1 MVLLGSPVGFPL
13 SVVPRHHPEPSL
25 VTKQGL
31 VAAAAAWTMQLF
43 GKDQPQPGVAGTISR
58 CIRFDPLRKA
68 RFSCLM
74 QAIQTLLVPVFLCAT
89 TTTVLSENASPSV
102 NKSEAWRPLIARE
115 LVTDDDITRALREH
129 YTKYEYRIA
138 MRDGVRLFT
147 HVYVPKD
154 RGQSHPILLM
164 RTPYGIGPYG
174 IDNYPSSKE
183 PRATRSFAPAPS
195 LISHGMIFAFQ
206 DVRGKMM
213 SEGEFRDVT
222 PYLPSKRTPKDTDE
236 SSDAYDTIDWLV
248 KHVPGNNGKVGIWG
262 NSYPGFYASQ
272 AAIDAHPALKAVSPQ
287 MPVTDWFL
295 GDDFH
300 HNGALFLADAFL
312 FYANFGKAR
321 PKPTPKGRWDFEHEN
336 GDIYDYFLNLGP
348 LADADTRV
356 VGTQLPFWRACVEH
370 QVRDEYW
377 RARDPRPHLR
387 NLKPAVM
394 TVGGWYDAE
403 DLFGALATYRAIEE
417 QSPGASNT
425 LVVGPWKH
433 GGQYRSDGD
442 GLGDLS
448 FGAKTSRYY
457 QDHILAPFFL
467 HHLIGI
473 KSEAPPEAWVFET
486 GSNEW
491 HKYSTWPPASVKR
504 TPFWLSAGGLLTKE
518 SKATEPESSDRYI
531 SDPHKPVPYRER
543 LSAQRDPEYM
553 VEDQRFAARRPDVL
567 VYAAPALDGDV
578 TVAGPID
585 VDLWVSTTGS
595 DADFV
600 VKLID
605 VFPENAADPEPNPRG
620 VRMGGYQALV
630 RGEIMR
636 SRFRNS
642 FERPDAMTPNQPT
655 RVRFK
660 LPDIN
665 HTFRSGHRIMVQI
678 QSSWF
683 PLVDRNPQQFI
694 DIYRATERDFVIATH
709 QLYRGGNKRSSVT
722 LPILK

>member
-1 MVLLGSPVGFPL
+1 MPVRYLTTLLKTVLV
-13 SVVPRHHPEPSL
+13 PSL
-25 VTKQGL
+25 
-31 VAAAAAWTMQLF
+31 
-43 GKDQPQPGVAGTISR
+43 
-58 CIRFDPLRKA
+58 
-68 RFSCLM
+68 
-74 QAIQTLLVPVFLCAT
+74 LCALT
-89 TTTVLSENASPSV
+89 ATAAPTLESP
-102 NKSEAWRPLIARE
+102 KSGADKPIIPGE
-115 LVTDDDITRALREH
+115 LHTDEEITRALREH
-129 YTKYEYRIA
+129 YTKHEFRIA

-154 RGQSHPILLM
+154 RSQTYPILLM

-174 IDNYPSSKE
+174 VDNYPSTRE
-183 PRATRSFAPAPS
+183 PRWIRTFSPAPS

-213 SEGEFRDVT
+213 SEGAFTDVT
-222 PYLPSKRTPKDTDE
+222 PYLPSKRSKSDVDQ

-248 KHVPGNNGKVGIWG
+248 KNVPGNNGKLGIWG
-262 NSYPGFYASQ
+262 NSYPGFYATQ

-287 MPVTDWFL
+287 MPVTEWFL

-321 PKPTPKGRWDFEHEN
+321 PKPTAKGRWDFEHDT
-336 GDIYDYFLNLGP
+336 GDIYDYFLHLGP
-348 LADADTRV
+348 LFDADTRV
-356 VGTQLPFWRACVEH
+356 VGESLPFWKACVEH
-370 QVRDEYW
+370 QSRDEYW
-377 RARDPRPHLR
+377 KARDPRPHLR
-387 NLKPAVM
+387 NIRPAVM
-394 TVGGWYDAE
+394 TVGGLYDAE
-403 DLFGALATYRAIEE
+403 DLFGALETYRAIEKR
-417 QSPGASNT
+417 SPATTST
-425 LVVGPWKH
+425 LVLGPWKH

-467 HHLIGI
+467 QHLKGI
-473 KSEAPPEAWVFET
+473 KSEAPAEAWVFET

-491 HKYSTWPPASVKR
+491 HRYGTWPPAVKQTTFYFSAQGR
-504 TPFWLSAGGLLTKE
+504 LSNESGKETPLAMDS
-518 SKATEPESSDRYI
+518 YV
-531 SDPHKPVPYRER
+531 SDPSKPVPYRER
-543 LSAQRDPEYM
+543 LSAQREPEYM
-553 VEDQRFAARRPDVL
+553 VEDQRFASRRPDVL
-567 VYAAPALDGDV
+567 VYDAPPLESDT
-578 TVAGPID
+578 TVAGPIE
-585 VDLWVSTTGS
+585 VDLWVATTGS

-630 RGEIMR
+630 RGEVMR

-642 FERPDAMTPNQPT
+642 FEQPEPMTPNQPT

-660 LPDIN
+660 LPDVN
-665 HTFRSGHRIMVQI
+665 HTFRVGHHIMVQV

-683 PLVDRNPQQFI
+683 PLVDRNPQKFV
-694 DIYRATERDFVIATH
+694 DIYRANPSDFQVATH
-709 QLYRGGNKRSSVT
+709 KLYRGGDKRSSIT
-722 LPILK
+722 LPLLTGRSTP